1 MFESFAVRV
10 MGACWGDCCVGFFH
24 LFLGNSYLT
33 PAFVAGLFG
42 ARCSG
47 GGLFI
52 SFARGNAPAIL
63 GSPALLLCLASDVVS
78 LVSPVPSL

>member
-1 MFESFAVRV
+1 MIAVLVSFIL
-10 MGACWGDCCVGFFH
+10 F
-24 LFLGNSYLT
+24 FLGNSYLT

-52 SFARGNAPAIL
+52 SFARGNALAIL
-63 GSPALLLCLASDVVS
+63 GSPALLYFFIFFYFFLFFKFLFVVDF
-78 LVSPVPSL
+78 VIH